1 MSVVRLSDERNDEA
15 PAAAAADLAAIRSRL
30 ESGQGPAFWK
40 SLEAVADTP
49 AFRRFVQREYPAAA
63 HLAKGPDRRGFFKM
77 MAASFALSGL
87 AACDQVVDGRQ
98 YEVPYVRQPERIE
111 PGAPLSYAS
120 ATIIDGFANGILVT
134 TVNGRPIKVEGN
146 PQHPWSRGGTDIFG
160 QASVLGLY
168 DPARSQTVRYLDKIS
183 DWDTFRNRM
192 LGPIAQVRD
201 AQGKGLRFLT
211 GAVTSPSFVAQMQAL
226 LKAMPQARWHMMSGL
241 GAAALETASQA
252 VFGARVDALWHF
264 DKAKTVV
271 AIDGDFLD
279 PGPRQ
284 VGASRRY
291 ADARAQ
297 SWAGGRLLDLHV
309 AASTPSLTSAKA
321 DHHVAV
327 EPQDMSTLVDRLAA
341 AVSQPPA
348 EGGDPTSRW
357 IARAAAALRDAK
369 GQSIVIAGETQSP
382 EVIAAVH
389 RLNASLGNIGTT
401 VIYIDGVLPQADSLA
416 DLVTAMDRGEVD
428 ALVMMD
434 CNPAYAAPGDYG
446 FKNALAKVRLKIHAG
461 AFADETALRSDWH
474 LPLAHPLESWG
485 DARAADGT
493 ASLIQPTIRPLYLG
507 RTPGEIL
514 SLLFDQQ
521 ARDALAIVKGYWQ
534 GSKDA
539 VSFEAD
545 WRKALTDGF
554 LPNTT
559 AAARTV
565 TANAASAAENQ
576 APLDIRPDHVSVLFR
591 PDATIRDG
599 SYAANGWLQELPK
612 PLTKIVWDNV
622 VAIGPALAQRLKVV
636 NGDIV
641 AVAAGATSVEGAAWI
656 LPGQA
661 ERTVTMTLG
670 YGRIDRDMI
679 FDGRGYDANPLRG
692 KDSPWLLAGA
702 TVTKTGRKAVIATT
716 QDHNT
721 MEGHDFIRVS
731 RGRDEVQ
738 RHEVEARS
746 LYGSGGASGGSEQAG
761 LEQAGLEQPGLE
773 QGDASQEARA
783 WGMVID
789 TDSCIGCNACVVAC
803 QAENNIAIVGKDQVA
818 QGRDMHWLRIDR
830 YYSSAKH
837 EDHGAGV
844 ALDDPDTHFQPV
856 PCMHCELAP
865 CEVGCPVEATLHDH
879 EGLNLMVYNRCV
891 GTRACSGYCPYKV
904 RRFNY
909 LDYTGGQSPA
919 IQARNNPD
927 VTVRSRG
934 VMEKCTYCVQ
944 RIAEARIT
952 ADKANAPIPDGAV
965 TTACQGACPT
975 RAISFGNLADPKAE
989 IVAKRKDPR
998 NYDLL
1003 GELNVRPRTTYLAE
1017 RAPAGTAPRR
1027 EG

>member
-1 MSVVRLSDERNDEA
+1 MSVVRISSGEGDEA
-15 PAAAAADLAAIRSRL
+15 RTAASADLAGIRAKL
-30 ESGQGPAFWK
+30 GSGQGPAFWK
-40 SLEAVADTP
+40 SLDAVAETP
-49 AFRRFVQREYPAAA
+49 AFRRFLEREYPAAA
-63 HLAKGPDRRGFFKM
+63 HLANGPDRRGFFKM

-111 PGAPLSYAS
+111 PGATLFYAS
-120 ATIIDGFANGILVT
+120 AAIIDGFANGILVS
-134 TVNGRPIKVEGN
+134 TVNGRPIKIEGN
-146 PQHPWSRGGTDIFG
+146 PQHPWSRGGTDIYG

-192 LGPIAQVRD
+192 LGPVAQLRD
-201 AQGKGLRFLT
+201 GKGKGLRFLT
-211 GAVTSPSFVAQMQAL
+211 GPVTSPSFVAQIETL
-226 LKAMPQARWHMMSGL
+226 LKAMPEARWHMMSGL
-241 GAAALETASQA
+241 GAPALETASQA
-252 VFGARVDALWHF
+252 VFGSRVDALWHF
-264 DKAKTVV
+264 DRAKTIV

-279 PGPRQ
+279 AGPRQ
-284 VGASRRY
+284 VGVSRRY
-291 ADARAQ
+291 AEARAR
-297 SWAGGRLLDLHV
+297 SWTSGQLLDLHV

-327 EPQDMSTLVDRLAA
+327 EPQDMKTLVDRLAA
-341 AVSQPPA
+341 AVASPPA
-348 EGGDPTSRW
+348 EGGDMASRW

-369 GQSIVIAGETQSP
+369 GETIVMAGETQSP
-382 EVIAAVH
+382 DVLAAVH

-401 VIYIDGVLPQADSLA
+401 VSFIEPVLPQADSLA
-416 DLVTAMDRGEVD
+416 DLVTAMDAGEVD
-428 ALVMMD
+428 TLVMMD
-434 CNPAYAAPGDYG
+434 CNPAYEAPGG
-446 FKNALAKVRLKIHAG
+446 FGFEGALGKVRMKIHVG
-461 AFADETALRSDWH
+461 AFADETALRCDWH

-507 RTPGEIL
+507 RTSSEVL
-514 SLLFDQQ
+514 SLLFDEQ
-521 ARDALAIVKGYWQ
+521 ARDALAIVKSYWQ
-534 GSKDA
+534 GSKNGA
-539 VSFEAD
+539 FEAD

-554 LPNTT
+554 LPNTAS
-559 AAARTV
+559 AAKTV
-565 TANAASAAENQ
+565 TANAAPADQGA
-576 APLDIRPDHVSVLFR
+576 APLDIRPDHVSVVFR

-622 VAIGPALAQRLKVV
+622 VAIGPALAQKLEVD

-641 AVAAGATSVEGAAWI
+641 TVSAGDTSVKGAAWI

-661 ERTVTMTLG
+661 DRTVTMTLG
-670 YGRIDRDMI
+670 YGRLDRDMI
-679 FDGRGYDANPLRG
+679 FDDRGYNANPLRG

-702 TVTKTGRKAVIATT
+702 TIAKTGRKTLIATT
-716 QDHNT
+716 QDHGT

-731 RGRDEVQ
+731 RSRDEIQ
-738 RHEVEARS
+738 RRGAEPRS
-746 LYGSGGASGGSEQAG
+746 LYGSSEA
-761 LEQAGLEQPGLE
+761 LSTSDLK
-773 QGDASQEARA
+773 GDASREARA

-789 TDSCIGCNACVVAC
+789 TDTCIGCNACVVAC

-830 YYSSAKH
+830 YYSAAKS
-837 EDHGAGV
+837 EDRGA
-844 ALDDPDTHFQPV
+844 AASLDDPDTHFQPV

-944 RIAEARIT
+944 RVAEARIT
-952 ADKANAPIPDGAV
+952 ADEANAPIPDGAV
-965 TTACQGACPT
+965 KTACQGACPT
-975 RAISFGNLADPKAE
+975 QAISFGNLADPKAD
-989 IVAKRKDPR
+989 VVGKRKDPR

-1017 RAPAGTAPRR
+1017 RAPSGAATRK